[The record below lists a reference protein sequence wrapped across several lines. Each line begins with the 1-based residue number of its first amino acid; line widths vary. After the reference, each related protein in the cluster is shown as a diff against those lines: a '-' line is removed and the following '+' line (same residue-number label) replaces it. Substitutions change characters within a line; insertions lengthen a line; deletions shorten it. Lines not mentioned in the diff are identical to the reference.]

1 MDPIF
6 LLVYIVGLLIALG
19 IAYVVIQNAV
29 TSALRQA
36 RREQHIED
44 YVPEKATWVDEQQR
58 AFLRALAD
66 EAGRKLPT
74 SRS

>member
-1 MDPIF
+1 MDPIA
-6 LLVYIVGLLIALG
+6 LLVYIIGVAITLGLLYI
-19 IAYVVIQNAV
+19 VILNAV

-58 AFLRALAD
+58 RFLRALAK
-66 EAGRKLPT
+66 EAGRNLPGA
-74 SRS
+74 

>member
-1 MDPIF
+1 MDPIA
-6 LLVYIVGLLIALG
+6 LLVYIIGVAITLGLLYI
-19 IAYVVIQNAV
+19 VILNAV
-29 TSALRQA
+29 TSALRQS
-36 RREQHIED
+36 RRERHIED